1 MMIQHLCK
9 QQSNVDGCFIVIYHK
24 LSFFITRIMAVI
36 VLIILVFFQLS
47 VKFVVVVVFNI
58 VLFNFTEAAVCLE
71 KAIDIYTDMGRFT
84 MAAKQHQNIAEM
96 YETEAVDLER
106 AINNYEKAADYFMA
120 EESKSSA
127 NKCKLKVAQYAAQL
141 EDYER
146 AIQIYEEVL

>member
-1 MMIQHLCK
+1 MILNC
-9 QQSNVDGCFIVIYHK
+9 S
-24 LSFFITRIMAVI
+24 LFFF
-36 VLIILVFFQLS
+36 LI
-47 VKFVVVVVFNI
+47 
-58 VLFNFTEAAVCLE
+58 EAAMCLE

-106 AINNYEKAADYFMA
+106 AITNYEKASDYFMA

-141 EDYER
+141 EDYDR
-146 AIQIYEEVL
+146 AIQIYEEVNCS

>member
-1 MMIQHLCK
+1 MPTNIHILICY
-9 QQSNVDGCFIVIYHK
+9 IV
-24 LSFFITRIMAVI
+24 
-36 VLIILVFFQLS
+36 
-47 VKFVVVVVFNI
+47 
-58 VLFNFTEAAVCLE
+58 TEAAVCLE

-120 EESKSSA
+120 EESKSSG

-141 EDYER
+141 EDYDR
-146 AIQIYEEVL
+146 AIKIYEEVL

>member
-1 MMIQHLCK
+1 M
-9 QQSNVDGCFIVIYHK
+9 
-24 LSFFITRIMAVI
+24 
-36 VLIILVFFQLS
+36 
-47 VKFVVVVVFNI
+47 
-58 VLFNFTEAAVCLE
+58 CLE

-141 EDYER
+141 EDYDR
-146 AIQIYEEVL
+146 AIQIYEEVNCNGVVLNINFDLQL

>member
-1 MMIQHLCK
+1 
-9 QQSNVDGCFIVIYHK
+9 
-24 LSFFITRIMAVI
+24 MAVI

>member
-1 MMIQHLCK
+1 M
-9 QQSNVDGCFIVIYHK
+9 
-24 LSFFITRIMAVI
+24 
-36 VLIILVFFQLS
+36 
-47 VKFVVVVVFNI
+47 
-58 VLFNFTEAAVCLE
+58 CLE

-96 YETEAVDLER
+96 YETEVVDLER

-141 EDYER
+141 EDYDR
-146 AIQIYEEVL
+146 AIQIYEEVLYKCVMYQMSINNFNNFIIGCWDLIGQFFVEIQCKRILLPSGFMSFVC